1 MLAEIRKRIGDAPQ
15 DDIGR
20 AKWVEEAATIMWHL
34 TYGDLP
40 VEEEDHACGACRD
53 SGWRR
58 TDRPGKTPT
67 YAHCRCRH
75 NAVDTAPAAA
85 MCFPAFNELPT
96 GADIDRPLWAKI
108 KDISLGDSLFLYGP
122 ASKLLKSGYIIAE
135 TIRRKWGKLP
145 RYVSAHSFP
154 AKNVD
159 HFLKWQADIM
169 AVDVLIIDGVC
180 RGLDASQLRR
190 VAELLEHAAR
200 SATRKTIILMGE
212 SVPEGAGYPVD
223 VWSRIH
229 RAMEPI
235 MKIRWRVS

>member
-1 MLAEIRKRIGDAPQ
+1 MAS
-15 DDIGR
+15 
-20 AKWVEEAATIMWHL
+20 
-34 TYGDLP
+34 DL
-40 VEEEDHACGACRD
+40 
-53 SGWRR
+53 RR
-58 TDRPGKTPT
+58 PPSRGGGP
-67 YAHCRCRH
+67 CLRCLPRQRLE
-75 NAVDTAPAAA
+75 APAAA